1 MTYKDSAP
9 CSRCANIMKIL
20 NIKNI
25 IYSNSEGKLI
35 KCRVKD
41 YNTNHIS
48 QGNRFL
54 NRGMKH
60 REEIKSQ

>member
-1 MTYKDSAP
+1 
-9 CSRCANIMKIL
+9 MKIL

-60 REEIKSQ
+60 REEIKRQ